1 MSSTN
6 GPPGGL
12 RPARLRTR
20 FAISWSVHT
29 VSPLTPSPPMIFPF
43 ELYRGTPPPKKIS
56 PPAIR
61 SSPPFCPLGGARNLG
76 LNGLDWPKLQ
86 SECPGGVSFGLRERL
101 AGGQYLRR
109 VSRRGGE
116 GANLAITVD

>member
-20 FAISWSVHT
+20 FAISWSAHE

-43 ELYRGTPPPKKIS
+43 EFYRGTPPPKKIS

-61 SSPPFCPLGGARNLG
+61 SSPPLCSLGGARKLG
-76 LNGLDWPKLQ
+76 LNVLD
-86 SECPGGVSFGLRERL
+86 
-101 AGGQYLRR
+101 
-109 VSRRGGE
+109 
-116 GANLAITVD
+116 